1 VGRAKKIILID
12 LQAMTDKVML
22 EVKQIE
28 INKGD
33 YVIITIPLGLEYL
46 GKHLL
51 NDINDALPGV
61 FVTLTFEGV
70 KAETKKI
77 DDLKGDEND

>member
-1 VGRAKKIILID
+1 MGRKKITLID
-12 LQAMTDKVML
+12 LQSISEKVML
-22 EVKQIE
+22 EVSQLE

-33 YVIITIPLGLEYL
+33 YVLITIPVGLEYL

-51 NDINDALPGV
+51 NDINIALPGV

-70 KAETKKI
+70 KLETKKI
-77 DDLKGDEND
+77 DDLKDGQ